1 MTEQATAQPGNDTG
15 VADSGVTDNR
25 ADTPIIGGKE
35 LAGGITMVDAATD
48 EKPGSPVSPVSDWR
62 DKFAGED
69 EKFRK
74 RLDRFPDEGAFV
86 KSYRALET
94 KLSSGE
100 YKRQLPQDAKPED
113 IAAWRKEAGLPE
125 KPEGYVEKLEL
136 PKGLVLGESDKPIV
150 AEFAQAALEGNVEPG
165 AFNKMVAQYYAIQD
179 KQKAAQE
186 DADAQYKQT
195 AEDALR
201 GVWEGAD
208 YRRNITA
215 VNNMLAGWPE
225 DLRTSI
231 LAGRGPD
238 GRKLGDNPNFIRK
251 MAELALEIN
260 PGTTLVP
267 GGSDIG
273 KGIETRLGEM
283 NKLIGDRGSD
293 YYRGPNAAA
302 LQSEYRDLLTAQARI
317 KSRAA

>member
-1 MTEQATAQPGNDTG
+1 MTDATTAQTGTGTDTG
-15 VADSGVTDNR
+15 VADKGA
-25 ADTPIIGGKE
+25 ADLPIIDGKDAT
-35 LAGGITMVDAATD
+35 LAPAADADAAAD
-48 EKPGSPVSPVSDWR
+48 KAASDWR
-62 DKFAGED
+62 DKFASGD

-86 KSYRALET
+86 KSYRALES

-100 YKRQLPQDAKPED
+100 YKRQLPQDAKPDD
-113 IAAWRKEAGLPE
+113 IAAWRKEIGIPE

-136 PKGLVLGESDKPIV
+136 PKGLVLGEEDKPIIS
-150 AEFAQAALEGNVEPG
+150 EFANAALEGNVDPK
-165 AFNKMVAQYYAIQD
+165 AFNGMVAKYYDILD

-186 DADAQYKQT
+186 DADAKYKQD

-208 YRRNITA
+208 YRRNVTA

-260 PGTTLVP
+260 PAATLIP
-267 GGSDIG
+267 GGSDVG
-273 KGIETRLGEM
+273 KGLETRLGEL
-283 NKLIGDRGSD
+283 NKLIGDRTSD
-293 YYRGPNAAA
+293 YYRGPNSGA
-302 LQSEYRDLLTAQARI
+302 LQQEYRDLLTAQDRI